1 MTQAKIPLYV
11 FIDESGDFNF
21 TPSGSKFYTI
31 TAVITH
37 QPWEK
42 IDEIS
47 FKRHSILSGEELNAL
62 SNEYLE
68 NFLCHA
74 FHASE
79 DRQPVRDEFFKLIQ
93 AMKYFKAHSIVIR
106 KNKTNPILRDPHKL
120 YSKFTSYLLDY
131 IFKSYICSKLCIFI
145 DRMPINS
152 HKKAFLGAVKS
163 EIKNKQPKKEFR
175 IYFPSSASNVFL
187 QISDYVNW
195 AISRKWERADTR
207 SYDLIK
213 KFLGK
218 PELDIFQKGD
228 MEYYSF
234 KESDPLI

>member
-1 MTQAKIPLYV
+1 MANIPLYV

-37 QPWEK
+37 SPWEK
-42 IDEIS
+42 VDEIS
-47 FKRHSILSGEELNAL
+47 AKRHIILSGEELTDL
-62 SNEYLE
+62 GREYLE
-68 NFLCHA
+68 GFLCHA

-79 DRQPVRDEFFKLIQ
+79 DKQPVRDEFFKIIQ
-93 AMKYFKAHSIVIR
+93 EMKFFKAHSIVIR
-106 KNKTNPILRDPHKL
+106 KNKTNPSIRDPHKF
-120 YSKFTSYLLDY
+120 YSKIASYLLNY
-131 IFKSYICSKLCIFI
+131 IFKAYLYSKLCIFI
-145 DRMPINS
+145 DSMPVNS
-152 HKKAFLGAVKS
+152 QKKAFLSAIKS
-163 EIKNKQPKKEFR
+163 EIKDKQPKKEYK
-175 IYFPSSASNVFL
+175 IYFPSSTSNVFL

-234 KESDPLI
+234 KESDTLI